1 MRYVEFL
8 DIAVPG
14 AGALGTIEF
23 DPFLAAVASLKTVT
37 GQPLVSHW
45 FDPAPALSTMIE
57 GQFRLRDAA
66 HDGIMRQSTS
76 TVPPKKT
83 KVINSQ
89 PTFTASEPSVLQ
101 MLTSPGIN
109 ENAWTLI
116 SVHNIAPQQAG
127 TRYDIFGIGNGS
139 LGDDAVFAGMSVE
152 TTTNGTPRL
161 ISRQGGV
168 TTPRISHNPTI
179 PIFGVPVITGV
190 SFSVEQGI
198 SAFVNNFTSSASNK
212 SDKRPLTATTFA
224 LWGNRTA
231 AYPAIG
237 DFGMSFILREDISK
251 PEYKGAANILL
262 GGLMAK
268 YGIV

>member
-66 HDGIMRQSTS
+66 HDGIVRQSTS
-76 TVPPKKT
+76 TVPPQKT
-83 KVINSQ
+83 KAINNQ
-89 PTFTASEPSVLQ
+89 PTFTTSEPSGLQ
-101 MLTSPGIN
+101 MLTAPGIN
-109 ENAWTLI
+109 ETAWTLI
-116 SVHNIAPQQAG
+116 SVQRMTLPAPS
-127 TRYDIFGIGNGS
+127 TRQDIFGIGNGS
-139 LGDDAVFAGMSVE
+139 LGSDVVFAGMSLE
-152 TTTNGTPRL
+152 TRDTGEPF
-161 ISRQGGV
+161 ICSRQGG
-168 TTPRISHNPTI
+168 TTERRITFYPTAQ
-179 PIFGVPVITGV
+179 IFDTPVITGI
-190 SFSVEQGI
+190 SFSVEQGLT
-198 SAFVNNFTSSASNK
+198 AFVNNFEEYITNG
-212 SDKRPLTATTFA
+212 SDKRPLTNSNFA

-268 YGIV
+268 YAIV